1 MASDIETPS
10 SIMYGCMKQF
20 GGITNSELARV
31 LFSDTFMYGGVP
43 LVSRLNER
51 TLLSRTIVHASPGDF
66 YERAFDDFPKSAQT
80 ICALISKKHAGV
92 SGKARIIGYF
102 ADEACEL
109 MCGALRQAGLND
121 VLYRNIT
128 SRVCQMELSS
138 AADKAT
144 LLILQFIVSGAL
156 GDPARAAEITQ
167 DFSRRIINSSFSTNV
182 AQEGS
187 LPIAETEEQDVRLGL
202 CRIIGGKLRMPA
214 HTLSIRPEGTEIG
227 SLATSEG
234 SINDV
239 DETVSRHH
247 LRVFRSDDAQWYAMG
262 LKSTNGTYVIRGDS
276 KLSVEIEPP
285 SSSRPADWVATP
297 VPIFPSDVLCL
308 ASDTRF
314 MVLELAE

>member
-1 MASDIETPS
+1 MASDFETPS
-10 SIMYGCMKQF
+10 SIMDSCMKQF
-20 GGITNSELARV
+20 GGITNSELARI
-31 LFSDTFMYGGVP
+31 LSSDTFMYGGAP

-66 YERAFDDFPKSAQT
+66 YERAFDDFPQSAQT
-80 ICALISKKHAGV
+80 ICSIISKKHEGI

-102 ADEACEL
+102 ADDACEL
-109 MCGALRQAGLND
+109 MCDALKQAGLND
-121 VLYRNIT
+121 ILYRNIT

-144 LLILQFIVSGAL
+144 LLILQFIVSGSL

-167 DFSRRIINSSFSTNV
+167 DFSRRIINSSFSTNI

-187 LPIAETEEQDVRLGL
+187 LTVPEIEEQDVRLGL
-202 CRIIGGKLRMPA
+202 CRVIGGKLRMPA
-214 HTLSIRPEGTEIG
+214 HSLSILPEGTEIG
-227 SLATSEG
+227 SLATSDA

-247 LRVFRSDDAQWYAMG
+247 LRVFRDENGQWYAIG

-276 KLSVEIEPP
+276 RLSMEIEPP
-285 SSSRPADWVATP
+285 NNERTADWKPTP
-297 VPIFPSDVLCL
+297 VPIYPSDILCL
-308 ASDTRF
+308 GSNTRF